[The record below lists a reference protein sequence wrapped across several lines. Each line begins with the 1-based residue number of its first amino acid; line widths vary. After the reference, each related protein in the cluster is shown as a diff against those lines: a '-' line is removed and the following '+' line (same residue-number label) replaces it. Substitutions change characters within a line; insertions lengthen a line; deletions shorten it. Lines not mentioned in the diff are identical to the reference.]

1 MPLLLVHKVE
11 SSSFDDLL
19 VLNYSELLAIG
30 IQDPKQEPFQS
41 RFIFVQF
48 QAVQINLFGGFNS
61 FVSLFLNSPS
71 GEVSEYV

>member
-11 SSSFDDLL
+11 LSSFDDLL
-19 VLNYSELLAIG
+19 VINYSKLFAIG

-41 RFIFVQF
+41 HFIFVQF
-48 QAVQINLFGGFNS
+48 EAVRINLFNS